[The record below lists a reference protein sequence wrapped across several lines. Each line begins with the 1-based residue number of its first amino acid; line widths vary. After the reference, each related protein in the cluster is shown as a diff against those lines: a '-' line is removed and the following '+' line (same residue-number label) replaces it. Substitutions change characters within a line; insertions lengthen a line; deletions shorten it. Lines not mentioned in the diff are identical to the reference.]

1 MENELFN
8 VNMETE
14 TVSAREL
21 HEKLKIETPFR
32 KWFPRMCEY
41 GFVDGIDYTLD
52 NFVHPQNG
60 QETADYDVKFDMAKQ
75 ICMIQRTEDGK
86 KCRQYFIDLEKA
98 WNTPE
103 QVMARALKVAADTQ
117 NHLLET
123 IENQNIKIEQMRP
136 KEIFAD
142 AVSTSKTSIL
152 IGELAKLICQNGYS
166 IGQNRLFDWLREKGY
181 LMREGAS
188 RNIPKQ
194 KYVEQGLFEVKET
207 NIQNP
212 DGSVR
217 ITKTTKVTGKGQ
229 IYFINK
235 FLPEKGDARAKD
247 CN

>member
-52 NFVHPQNG
+52 KFVHPQNG

-75 ICMIQRTEDGK
+75 ICMIQRTEEGK

-103 QVMARALKVAADTQ
+103 QIMARALKLADRTI
-117 NHLLET
+117 NSLR
-123 IENQNIKIEQMRP
+123 IENEMMKP
-136 KEIFAD
+136 KAAFFD
-142 AVSTSKTSIL
+142 AVADSKTAVSMNEVSKVLDI
-152 IGELAKLICQNGYS
+152 
-166 IGQNRLFDWLREKGY
+166 KG
-181 LMREGAS
+181 
-188 RNIPKQ
+188 I
-194 KYVEQGLFEVKET
+194 
-207 NIQNP
+207 
-212 DGSVR
+212 
-217 ITKTTKVTGKGQ
+217 
-229 IYFINK
+229 
-235 FLPEKGDARAKD
+235 
-247 CN
+247 

>member
-52 NFVHPQNG
+52 KFVHPQNG

-75 ICMIQRTEDGK
+75 ICMIQRTEEGK

-103 QVMARALKVAADTQ
+103 QIMARALKLADRTI
-117 NHLLET
+117 NSLR
-123 IENQNIKIEQMRP
+123 IENEMMKP
-136 KEIFAD
+136 KAAFFD
-142 AVSTSKTSIL
+142 AVADSKTAVSMNEVSKVLDIKGIGRNKLFEIL
-152 IGELAKLICQNGYS
+152 RDKHVLD
-166 IGQNRLFDWLREKGY
+166 R
-181 LMREGAS
+181 
-188 RNIPKQ
+188 RNIPYQ
-194 KYVEQGLFEVKET
+194 KYVDLGWFRVIEQHYSRNGEEQISFKTLVYQKGVEAIRKLLE
-207 NIQNP
+207 
-212 DGSVR
+212 SV
-217 ITKTTKVTGKGQ
+217 
-229 IYFINK
+229 
-235 FLPEKGDARAKD
+235 
-247 CN
+247 

>member
-75 ICMIQRTEDGK
+75 ICMIQRTEEGK
-86 KCRQYFIDLEKA
+86 KCRQYFIELEKA

-103 QVMARALKVAADTQ
+103 QIMARALKLADRTI
-117 NHLLET
+117 NSLR
-123 IENQNIKIEQMRP
+123 IENEMMKP
-136 KEIFAD
+136 KAAFFD
-142 AVSTSKTSIL
+142 AVADSKTAVSMNEVSKVLDIKGIGRNKLFEIL
-152 IGELAKLICQNGYS
+152 RDKHVLD
-166 IGQNRLFDWLREKGY
+166 R
-181 LMREGAS
+181 
-188 RNIPKQ
+188 RNIPYQ
-194 KYVEQGLFEVKET
+194 KYVDLGWFRVVEQHYSRNGEEQISFKTLVYQKGVEAIRKLLE
-207 NIQNP
+207 
-212 DGSVR
+212 SV
-217 ITKTTKVTGKGQ
+217 
-229 IYFINK
+229 
-235 FLPEKGDARAKD
+235 
-247 CN
+247 

>member
-75 ICMIQRTEDGK
+75 ICMIQRTEEGK
-86 KCRQYFIDLEKA
+86 KCRQYFIELEKA

-103 QVMARALKVAADTQ
+103 QIMARALKLADRTI
-117 NHLLET
+117 NSLR
-123 IENQNIKIEQMRP
+123 IENEMMKP
-136 KEIFAD
+136 KAAFFD
-142 AVSTSKTSIL
+142 AVADSKTAVSMNEVSKVLDIKGIGRNKLFEIL
-152 IGELAKLICQNGYS
+152 RDKHVLD
-166 IGQNRLFDWLREKGY
+166 R
-181 LMREGAS
+181 
-188 RNIPKQ
+188 RNIPYQ
-194 KYVEQGLFEVKET
+194 KYVDLGWFRVIEQHYSRNGEEQISFKTLVYQKGVEAIRKLLE
-207 NIQNP
+207 
-212 DGSVR
+212 SV
-217 ITKTTKVTGKGQ
+217 
-229 IYFINK
+229 
-235 FLPEKGDARAKD
+235 
-247 CN
+247 

>member
-75 ICMIQRTEDGK
+75 ICMIQRTEEGK
-86 KCRQYFIDLEKA
+86 KCRQYFIELEKA

-103 QVMARALKVAADTQ
+103 QIMARALKLADRTI
-117 NHLLET
+117 NSLR
-123 IENQNIKIEQMRP
+123 IENETMKP
-136 KEIFAD
+136 KAAFFD
-142 AVSTSKTSIL
+142 AVADSKTAVSMNEVSKVLDIKGIGRNKLFEIL
-152 IGELAKLICQNGYS
+152 RDKHVLD
-166 IGQNRLFDWLREKGY
+166 R
-181 LMREGAS
+181 
-188 RNIPKQ
+188 RNIPYQ
-194 KYVEQGLFEVKET
+194 KYVDLGWFRVIEQHYSRNGEEQISFKTLVYQKGVEAIRKLLE
-207 NIQNP
+207 
-212 DGSVR
+212 SV
-217 ITKTTKVTGKGQ
+217 
-229 IYFINK
+229 
-235 FLPEKGDARAKD
+235 
-247 CN
+247 

>member
-75 ICMIQRTEDGK
+75 ICMIQRTEEGK
-86 KCRQYFIDLEKA
+86 KCRQYFIELEKA

-103 QVMARALKVAADTQ
+103 QIMARALKLADRTI
-117 NHLLET
+117 NSLR
-123 IENQNIKIEQMRP
+123 IENEMMKP
-136 KEIFAD
+136 KAAFFD
-142 AVSTSKTSIL
+142 AVADSKTAVSMNEVSKVLDIKGIGRNKLFEIL
-152 IGELAKLICQNGYS
+152 RDKHVLD
-166 IGQNRLFDWLREKGY
+166 R
-181 LMREGAS
+181 
-188 RNIPKQ
+188 RNIPYQ
-194 KYVEQGLFEVKET
+194 KYVDLGWFRVIEQHYSRNGEEQISFKTLGYQKGVEAIRKLLE
-207 NIQNP
+207 
-212 DGSVR
+212 SV
-217 ITKTTKVTGKGQ
+217 
-229 IYFINK
+229 
-235 FLPEKGDARAKD
+235 
-247 CN
+247 

>member
-52 NFVHPQNG
+52 KFVHPQNG

-103 QVMARALKVAADTQ
+103 QIMARALKLADRTI
-117 NHLLET
+117 NSLR
-123 IENQNIKIEQMRP
+123 IENEMMKP
-136 KEIFAD
+136 KAAFFD
-142 AVSTSKTSIL
+142 AVADSKTAVSMNEVSKVLDIKGIGRNKLFEIL
-152 IGELAKLICQNGYS
+152 RDKHVLD
-166 IGQNRLFDWLREKGY
+166 R
-181 LMREGAS
+181 
-188 RNIPKQ
+188 RNIPYQ
-194 KYVEQGLFEVKET
+194 KYVDLGWFRVIEQHYSRNGEEQISFKTLVYQKGVEAIRKLLE
-207 NIQNP
+207 
-212 DGSVR
+212 SV
-217 ITKTTKVTGKGQ
+217 
-229 IYFINK
+229 
-235 FLPEKGDARAKD
+235 
-247 CN
+247 